1 MAQQNEVRTN
11 GPDPT
16 QKLPMGGFPQV
27 CYIKH
32 TVRHPR
38 IQIGDFTY
46 YADFENAIDFERNV
60 LYLSPLLD
68 DRLIIG
74 KFCAIASGVK
84 FIMNGANHP
93 LSGLSTYPFFAFGN
107 GWEKVAPDISVLP
120 TKGDTIIGNDVWIG
134 YESLVMPGV
143 RIGNGAIVASR
154 SVVVSDVE
162 PYTIVGGNPAKS
174 IKRRFSDEVI
184 IMLQKLGWWDW
195 PVEQITQNLEFIV
208 SGDIKALCW
217 GM

>member
-1 MAQQNEVRTN
+1 MAPQYDVRTC

-16 QKLPMGGFPQV
+16 QKHPMGGFPQV
-27 CYIKH
+27 CYIKN

-46 YADFENAIDFERNV
+46 YADLENSVDFERNV
-60 LYLSPLLD
+60 LYLSPLLN

-93 LSGLSTYPFFAFGN
+93 LSGLSTYPFFAFGS
-107 GWEKVAPDISVLP
+107 GWEKVAPDIPVLP
-120 TKGDTIIGNDVWIG
+120 TKGDTVIGNDVWIG

-162 PYTIVGGNPAKS
+162 PYTIVGGNPARS

-184 IMLQKLGWWDW
+184 IELQQLGWWNW
-195 PVEQITQNLEFIV
+195 PVEQITQSLEFIV
-208 SGDIKALCW
+208 SGDIKALRG